1 MGDSNIGSFSTPL
14 KNGISRSV
22 ELRVPNSERPYPK
35 GVDSPGKPANDDRAL
50 RIQKNN
56 ENASQLRSSPWK
68 RAKLDKFSSRSHP
81 VSSPAVI
88 EMLDRNVSGP
98 HGSLRDSQALEIQ
111 DEISE
116 AISSAVRE
124 VSGSDSSNHDNQ
136 HRTSLINDLLSP
148 RRDGTPDHIPDADL
162 ANLGKLTPPKN
173 YMHNTESSI
182 IQNLQSC
189 FRDELGKFEQYLK
202 AKNEQADEYR
212 RRTVDCFEKIK
223 QLEEA
228 LDEQKLTYS
237 SLLGEYEMLRASQS
251 VRDDQW
257 QTQNREIE
265 KLSTEK
271 TSLEERVSRLKLR
284 LSEARNEMKM
294 INQNSQ
300 ILQEKFQTQIQ
311 QNERLQNQVSEL
323 EDSENQLRVHIE
335 NTTNSK
341 KRVEEEIERTRA
353 ELALLTEGK
362 FKTQSENEDL
372 KLSVSKAQTLLA
384 EKTKFIEELQA
395 NLRASHDTKQK
406 STIELEQRIND
417 LTLEKNE
424 LVRELEDMSTL
435 RSKIEESENEIQSV
449 KTELDR
455 TQVALQHLKEEH
467 SELREHCRSLEAE
480 LKTSHQKLETAND
493 QLAIKSAEVVEL
505 GHDVKELRQGKSHL
519 EDSLKLRDAS
529 ISEWNSKYEEKCA
542 ENNKLSIEI
551 ESFQFKNGN
560 LETEH
565 LVELEQLHQQM
576 TSLQETLKSNSE
588 RIKEL
593 TEENSS
599 LKDQLEV
606 RELPQPQQGPLV
618 DPEQVEELH
627 AKIQSLE
634 QQLREKEAEA
644 GKRLQ
649 LLAEDL
655 YIQYSSKHE
664 QKVKMLK
671 KGYESKYQDKLERLG
686 LENSGLK
693 DELMQLNDTLK
704 AEREEK
710 HNLVKLLNK

>member
-1 MGDSNIGSFSTPL
+1 MGDSNVGSFSTPL
-14 KNGISRSV
+14 KNGANRPTEV
-22 ELRVPNSERPYPK
+22 RAPNSERLYPRDLGTPDK
-35 GVDSPGKPANDDRAL
+35 LASDDRAL
-50 RIQKNN
+50 RIQRDN
-56 ENASQLRSSPWK
+56 ENGSQLRSSPWK

-81 VSSPAVI
+81 ISSPAVI

-98 HGSLRDSQALEIQ
+98 QGSLRDSEALEIQ

-124 VSGSDSSNHDNQ
+124 ESGSDSSNHDNQ
-136 HRTSLINDLLSP
+136 HRTSLINDLLSTK
-148 RRDGTPDHIPDADL
+148 REGTPDHMPDADL
-162 ANLGKLTPPKN
+162 ANLGKLTPPRD

-182 IQNLQSC
+182 IQNLQNC
-189 FRDELGKFEQYLK
+189 FRDELNKFEHYLK

-212 RRTVDCFEKIK
+212 RRTMDCFEKIK

-228 LDEQKLTYS
+228 LDQQKIMYS
-237 SLLGEYEMLRASQS
+237 SLFGEHEMLRASQS

-257 QTQNREIE
+257 ETQKHEIE
-265 KLSTEK
+265 KLSAEK

-284 LSEARNEMKM
+284 LSEVRNEMKM

-300 ILQEKFQTQIQ
+300 ILQEKFQAQIQ

-323 EDSENQLRVHIE
+323 EESANKLRVHAE
-335 NTTNSK
+335 TAANSK
-341 KRVEEEIERTRA
+341 RRAEEEIEKTRA
-353 ELALLTEGK
+353 ELASLTEDK

-372 KLSVSKAQTLLA
+372 KLSVTKFQALLA
-384 EKTKFIEELQA
+384 ERTKFTEELQA
-395 NLRASHDTKQK
+395 NLRAFHDTKQK
-406 STIELEQRIND
+406 STIELERRIND

-424 LVRELEDMSTL
+424 LANELQDMGVL
-435 RSKIEESENEIQSV
+435 KSKVEEGEIELQSV
-449 KTELDR
+449 KNELNQ
-455 TQVALQHLKEEH
+455 TQVALQDLQKEHADLDEH
-467 SELREHCRSLEAE
+467 AQSLETK

-493 QLAIKSAEVVEL
+493 QLAIKTAEVVEL
-505 GHDVKELRQGKSHL
+505 GHDIEELRQGKLHL
-519 EDSLKLRDAS
+519 EESLKLRDAS
-529 ISEWNSKYEEKCA
+529 ISEWKAKYDEKCV

-576 TSLQETLKSNSE
+576 TSLQDTLKLNSE
-588 RIKEL
+588 RIKGL
-593 TEENSS
+593 DEENAS

-606 RELPQPQQGPLV
+606 REPPQIQQGPLV
-618 DPEQVEELH
+618 DPEQIEELH
-627 AKIQSLE
+627 AKIQKLE
-634 QQLREKEAEA
+634 QQLREKETEA

-671 KGYESKYQDKLERLG
+671 KGYESKYQDKLERLE
-686 LENSGLK
+686 LANSGLK
-693 DELMQLNDTLK
+693 DELAQLNDTLK